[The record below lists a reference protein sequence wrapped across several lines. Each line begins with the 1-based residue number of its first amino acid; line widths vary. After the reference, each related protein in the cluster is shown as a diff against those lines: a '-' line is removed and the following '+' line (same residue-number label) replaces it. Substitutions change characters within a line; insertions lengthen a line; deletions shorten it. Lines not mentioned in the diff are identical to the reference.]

1 MGPAM
6 LVHEGTLQMTNYPVQ
21 VLLIVRCS
29 EDCQGM
35 HAVDA
40 LSEALAD
47 IDSQDPQMRDWTL
60 GFDATLGYLDIDL
73 TIEAEHHADALAHGH
88 AIVRRA
94 GARAYETF
102 PKGHALTIVDSDT
115 EITVFARRPSR
126 HERVADLDLREP
138 AEVPIDRPQLAD
150 P

>member
-1 MGPAM
+1 MGTAM
-6 LVHEGTLQMTNYPVQ
+6 LVHEGTIQMTDYPVQ

-29 EDCQGM
+29 EACQGM

-47 IDSQDPQMRDWTL
+47 IDTQDRQMLDWTV

-94 GARAYETF
+94 AARVYEAL
-102 PKGHALTIVDSDT
+102 PEGHALTIVDSDT
-115 EITVFARRPSR
+115 EIKVFA
-126 HERVADLDLREP
+126 
-138 AEVPIDRPQLAD
+138 
-150 P
+150 